1 MRPIKFR
8 AWDGD
13 RKEMQREA
21 GYLQF
26 DGWGLVAIFWEDEGE
41 WSTDVKNVIA
51 LQYTGLKDKDGTE
64 IYLGDL
70 VKFDHRGVS
79 EVVETCNGFGLK
91 GTQSQRTYQLTAFV
105 EEVDV
110 DDMRLDSCVVI
121 GNIYN

>member
-26 DGWGLVAIFWEDEGE
+26 DGNGLVAIFWEDEGE